1 MTPTSLQG
9 ASADAGLLTLER
21 IGQTLGAYNRW
32 MAEQV
37 SPAVRGN
44 LLEVSGGVGNLTRV
58 FASDPRVTA
67 LSVTDVDPACLAR
80 LEREFS
86 GRAAVSPWN
95 LDEPVP
101 AGVAARGP
109 FDGIVC
115 LNVLEHIEDDR
126 AVLDAFRGL
135 LAPGG
140 TLALLVPA
148 HPRLFNGF
156 DRGVGHFRRYT
167 RPGLEALLAEAGF
180 AVERLWAFNMLGAL
194 GWYVNGNLLGKTVLP
209 EAQLALF
216 DRLVPLLRL
225 EARLPRPFGIS
236 YIALAHA
243 LEG

>member
-1 MTPTSLQG
+1 MTSTPLQG
-9 ASADAGLLTLER
+9 ASADDGLLTLDR
-21 IGQTLGAYNRW
+21 IGATLGAYNRW

-37 SPAVRGN
+37 APALRGN

-58 FASDPRVTA
+58 FASEPRVERLT
-67 LSVTDVDPACLAR
+67 VTDVDAACLAR
-80 LEREFS
+80 LEAEFA
-86 GRAAVSPWN
+86 GRAAVLPWN
-95 LDEPVP
+95 LDLP
-101 AGVAARGP
+101 ASEALRARGP

-148 HPRLFNGF
+148 HPRLYNGF

-167 RPGLEALLAEAGF
+167 RAGLDALLEEAGF
-180 AVERLWAFNMLGAL
+180 TVRRLWAFNMLGAL

-216 DRLVPLLRL
+216 DRLVPLLRF

-236 YIALAHA
+236 YIALA
-243 LEG
+243 GVGG